1 MNAKQIKKRQN
12 QLSLLK
18 QLNAPLEYIIQ
29 LILDSR
35 IKEISE
41 KNLIINYS
49 NENKNQLIELQSYG
63 NNKDINNFEYNIYI
77 IFNEGEQKELGFIV
91 ENWKFKI
98 SIDPELNELTN
109 EIKKK
114 LIKKLKIFTRSIQS
128 LQYLLPLNDL
138 INNNFNYT
146 FQAQIYKESNISM
159 DLENEIKDE
168 KGNINLEMMES
179 EFMHIKLIVNYI
191 TKNGIIT
198 HNNNLKKLKNDNI
211 DTYFSQLFVEKEND
225 QRELMFSSIIQK
237 TIIEKKNNNN
247 NNNNNNYLNEEDMKQ
262 IKKEVEN
269 KNVDFEKF
277 YISCFDNIEDIDC
290 RKNIDEILDISTI
303 MSKENQ
309 MLNDVKEKFNFEKN
323 NKLVDLSYEEMS
335 GIENKDLIQFP
346 LYYYKEK
353 KNDNYNDGDF
363 NNLINDYFNIKH
375 ILSKKN

>member
-1 MNAKQIKKRQN
+1 MNAKQTKKRQN
-12 QLSLLK
+12 QLSLLQ

-247 NNNNNNYLNEEDMKQ
+247 NNNYLNEEDMKQ

-290 RKNIDEILDISTI
+290 RKNIDEILDMSTI

>member
-1 MNAKQIKKRQN
+1 MNAKQTKKRQN

-49 NENKNQLIELQSYG
+49 NENKNKLIELQSYG

-168 KGNINLEMMES
+168 KGNINLEMMEN

-247 NNNNNNYLNEEDMKQ
+247 NNNNNYLNEEDMKQ

-290 RKNIDEILDISTI
+290 RKNIDEILDMSTI

-353 KNDNYNDGDF
+353 KNDNYKDGDF

>member
-1 MNAKQIKKRQN
+1 MNAKQTKKRQN

-41 KNLIINYS
+41 KNLIINYP
-49 NENKNQLIELQSYG
+49 NENKNKLIELESYG

-247 NNNNNNYLNEEDMKQ
+247 NNYLNEEDMKQ

-290 RKNIDEILDISTI
+290 RKNIDEILDMSTI

-353 KNDNYNDGDF
+353 KNDNYKDGDF

>member
-49 NENKNQLIELQSYG
+49 NENKNQLIELESYG

-159 DLENEIKDE
+159 ALENEIKDE

-247 NNNNNNYLNEEDMKQ
+247 NNNNYLNEEDMKQ

-290 RKNIDEILDISTI
+290 RKNIDEILDMSTI

>member
-1 MNAKQIKKRQN
+1 MNEKKKKKRQN

-247 NNNNNNYLNEEDMKQ
+247 NNYLNEEDMKQ

-277 YISCFDNIEDIDC
+277 YISYFDNIEDIDC
-290 RKNIDEILDISTI
+290 RKNIDEILDMSTI

>member
-1 MNAKQIKKRQN
+1 MNAKQTKKRQN

-49 NENKNQLIELQSYG
+49 NENKNQLIELESYG
-63 NNKDINNFEYNIYI
+63 NNKGINNFEYNIYI

-211 DTYFSQLFVEKEND
+211 DNYFSQLFVEKEND

-237 TIIEKKNNNN
+237 TIIEKKN

-290 RKNIDEILDISTI
+290 RKNIDEILDMSTI

-353 KNDNYNDGDF
+353 KNDNYKDGDF

>member
-1 MNAKQIKKRQN
+1 MNAKQIKKKQN

-247 NNNNNNYLNEEDMKQ
+247 NNNNNYLNEEDMKQ

-290 RKNIDEILDISTI
+290 RKNIDEILDMSTI

-353 KNDNYNDGDF
+353 KNDNYKDGDF

>member
-1 MNAKQIKKRQN
+1 MNAKQTKKRQN

-290 RKNIDEILDISTI
+290 RKNIDEILDMSTI

-335 GIENKDLIQFP
+335 GIENKDLIQIP

-353 KNDNYNDGDF
+353 KNDNYKDGDF

>member
-49 NENKNQLIELQSYG
+49 NENKNQLIELESYG

-247 NNNNNNYLNEEDMKQ
+247 NNYLNEEDMKQ

-290 RKNIDEILDISTI
+290 RKNIDEILDMSTI

-353 KNDNYNDGDF
+353 KNDNYKDGDF

>member
-1 MNAKQIKKRQN
+1 MNAKQTKKRQN

-49 NENKNQLIELQSYG
+49 NENKNQLIELESYG
-63 NNKDINNFEYNIYI
+63 NNKGINNFEYNIYI

-247 NNNNNNYLNEEDMKQ
+247 NNNYLNEEDMKQ

-290 RKNIDEILDISTI
+290 RKNIDEILDMSTI

-353 KNDNYNDGDF
+353 KNDNYKDGDF

>member
-1 MNAKQIKKRQN
+1 MNAKQTKKRQN

-49 NENKNQLIELQSYG
+49 NENKNQLIELESYG

-247 NNNNNNYLNEEDMKQ
+247 NNNNYLNEEDMKQ

-290 RKNIDEILDISTI
+290 RKNIDEILDMSTI

>member
-12 QLSLLK
+12 QLSLLT
-18 QLNAPLEYIIQ
+18 QLNTPLEYIIQ

-77 IFNEGEQKELGFIV
+77 IFNEGEQKELGFTV

-211 DTYFSQLFVEKEND
+211 DNYFSQLFVEKEND

-247 NNNNNNYLNEEDMKQ
+247 NNYLNEEDMKQ

-277 YISCFDNIEDIDC
+277 YISYFDNIEDIDC

>member
-77 IFNEGEQKELGFIV
+77 IFNEGDQKELGFIV

-247 NNNNNNYLNEEDMKQ
+247 NNNNYLNEEDMKQ

-363 NNLINDYFNIKH
+363 NNLMNDYFNIKH

>member
-1 MNAKQIKKRQN
+1 MNAKQIKKKQN

-168 KGNINLEMMES
+168 KGNINLEMMEN

-247 NNNNNNYLNEEDMKQ
+247 NNNNYLNEEDMKQ

-290 RKNIDEILDISTI
+290 RKNIDEILDMSTI

-353 KNDNYNDGDF
+353 KNDNYKDGDF

>member
-1 MNAKQIKKRQN
+1 MNAKQTKKRQN
-12 QLSLLK
+12 QLSLLQ

-247 NNNNNNYLNEEDMKQ
+247 NNNYLNEEDMKQ

>member
-1 MNAKQIKKRQN
+1 MNAKQTKKRQN
-12 QLSLLK
+12 QLSLLQ

-138 INNNFNYT
+138 IYNNFNYT

-211 DTYFSQLFVEKEND
+211 DNYFSQLFVEKEND

-237 TIIEKKNNNN
+237 TIIEKKNNN

-290 RKNIDEILDISTI
+290 RKNIDEILDMSTI

-353 KNDNYNDGDF
+353 KNDNYKDGDF

>member
-1 MNAKQIKKRQN
+1 MNAKQIKKKQN

-247 NNNNNNYLNEEDMKQ
+247 NNNNYLNEEDMKQ

-290 RKNIDEILDISTI
+290 RKNIDEILDMSTI

>member
-211 DTYFSQLFVEKEND
+211 DNYFSQLFVEKEND

-247 NNNNNNYLNEEDMKQ
+247 NNNYLNEEDMKQ

-277 YISCFDNIEDIDC
+277 YISYFDNIEDIDC
-290 RKNIDEILDISTI
+290 RKNIDEILDMSTI

-353 KNDNYNDGDF
+353 KNDNYKDGDF

>member
-12 QLSLLK
+12 QLSLLE

-247 NNNNNNYLNEEDMKQ
+247 NNNNYLNEEDMKQ

-290 RKNIDEILDISTI
+290 RKNIDEILDMSTI

-353 KNDNYNDGDF
+353 KNDNYKDGDF

>member
-1 MNAKQIKKRQN
+1 MNAKQTKKRQN

-41 KNLIINYS
+41 KNLIINYP
-49 NENKNQLIELQSYG
+49 NENKNKLIELESYV

-247 NNNNNNYLNEEDMKQ
+247 NNNNYLNEEDMKQ

-290 RKNIDEILDISTI
+290 RKNIDEILDMSTI

-353 KNDNYNDGDF
+353 KNDNYKDGDF

>member
-247 NNNNNNYLNEEDMKQ
+247 NNNNYLNEEDMKQ

-290 RKNIDEILDISTI
+290 RKNIDEILDMSTI

>member
-1 MNAKQIKKRQN
+1 MNAKQTKKRQN

-41 KNLIINYS
+41 KNLIINYP
-49 NENKNQLIELQSYG
+49 NENKNKLIELESYG

-247 NNNNNNYLNEEDMKQ
+247 NNNNYLNEEDMKQ

-353 KNDNYNDGDF
+353 KNDNYKDGDF

>member
-1 MNAKQIKKRQN
+1 M
-12 QLSLLK
+12 
-18 QLNAPLEYIIQ
+18 
-29 LILDSR
+29 
-35 IKEISE
+35 
-41 KNLIINYS
+41 IINYS
-49 NENKNQLIELQSYG
+49 NENKNKLIELQSYG

-191 TKNGIIT
+191 TKNEINI

-237 TIIEKKNNNN
+237 IIIEKKNNNN
-247 NNNNNNYLNEEDMKQ
+247 NNYLNKEDMKQ

-277 YISCFDNIEDIDC
+277 YISYFDNIEDIDC

-353 KNDNYNDGDF
+353 KNDNYKDGDF

>member
-211 DTYFSQLFVEKEND
+211 DNYFSQLFVEKEND

-237 TIIEKKNNNN
+237 TIIEKKN

-290 RKNIDEILDISTI
+290 RKNIDEILDMSTI

-353 KNDNYNDGDF
+353 KNDNYKDGDF

>member
-1 MNAKQIKKRQN
+1 MNAKQIKKKQN

-247 NNNNNNYLNEEDMKQ
+247 NNNNNYLNEEDMKQ

-290 RKNIDEILDISTI
+290 RKNIDEILDMSTI

-346 LYYYKEK
+346 LYYKKKK

>member
-12 QLSLLK
+12 QLSLLE

-247 NNNNNNYLNEEDMKQ
+247 NNNNNYLNEEDMKQ

-290 RKNIDEILDISTI
+290 RKNIDEILDMSTI

>member
-1 MNAKQIKKRQN
+1 MNAKQTKKRQN

-247 NNNNNNYLNEEDMKQ
+247 NNNNYLNEEDMKQ

-290 RKNIDEILDISTI
+290 RKNIDEILDMSTI

-353 KNDNYNDGDF
+353 KNDNYKDGDF

>member
-247 NNNNNNYLNEEDMKQ
+247 NNNYLNEEDMKQ

-290 RKNIDEILDISTI
+290 RKNIDEILDMSTI

>member
-247 NNNNNNYLNEEDMKQ
+247 NNNNYLNEEDMKQ

-290 RKNIDEILDISTI
+290 RKNIDEILDMSTI

-353 KNDNYNDGDF
+353 KNDNYKDGDF
-363 NNLINDYFNIKH
+363 NNLIKDYFNIKH

>member
-1 MNAKQIKKRQN
+1 MNAKQIKKKQN

-247 NNNNNNYLNEEDMKQ
+247 NNYLNEEDMKQ

-290 RKNIDEILDISTI
+290 RKNIDEILDMSTI

-353 KNDNYNDGDF
+353 KNDNYKDGDF

>member
-1 MNAKQIKKRQN
+1 MNAKQTKKRQN

-41 KNLIINYS
+41 KNLIINYP
-49 NENKNQLIELQSYG
+49 NENKNKLIELESYG

-247 NNNNNNYLNEEDMKQ
+247 NNNNYLNEEDMNQ

-290 RKNIDEILDISTI
+290 RKNIDEILDMSTI

-353 KNDNYNDGDF
+353 KNDNYKDGDF

>member
-12 QLSLLK
+12 QLSLLE

-49 NENKNQLIELQSYG
+49 NENKNQLIELESYG

-247 NNNNNNYLNEEDMKQ
+247 NNNNNYLNEEDMKQ

-290 RKNIDEILDISTI
+290 RKNIDEILDMSTI

>member
-247 NNNNNNYLNEEDMKQ
+247 NNNNNYLNEEDMKQ

-290 RKNIDEILDISTI
+290 RKNIDEILDMSTI

>member
-1 MNAKQIKKRQN
+1 MNAKQIKKKQN

-247 NNNNNNYLNEEDMKQ
+247 NNNYLNEEDMKQ

-290 RKNIDEILDISTI
+290 RKNIDEILDMSTI

>member
-77 IFNEGEQKELGFIV
+77 IFNEGDQKELGFIV

-247 NNNNNNYLNEEDMKQ
+247 NNNNYLNEEDMKQ

-277 YISCFDNIEDIDC
+277 YISCFDNIEDLDC
-290 RKNIDEILDISTI
+290 RKNIDEILDMSTI
-303 MSKENQ
+303 MSEENQ

-353 KNDNYNDGDF
+353 KNDNYKDGDF

>member
-1 MNAKQIKKRQN
+1 MNAKQTKKRQN
-12 QLSLLK
+12 QLSLLQ

-49 NENKNQLIELQSYG
+49 NENKNQLIELESYG
-63 NNKDINNFEYNIYI
+63 NNKGINNFEYNIYI
-77 IFNEGEQKELGFIV
+77 IFNEGDQKELGFIV

-247 NNNNNNYLNEEDMKQ
+247 NNNNYLNEEDMKQ

-290 RKNIDEILDISTI
+290 RKNIDEILDMSTI

>member
-1 MNAKQIKKRQN
+1 MNAKQTKKRQN

-41 KNLIINYS
+41 KNLIINYP
-49 NENKNQLIELQSYG
+49 NENKNKLIELESYG

-247 NNNNNNYLNEEDMKQ
+247 NNNYLNEEDMKQ

-290 RKNIDEILDISTI
+290 RKNIDEILDMSTI

-353 KNDNYNDGDF
+353 KNDNYKDGDF

>member
-1 MNAKQIKKRQN
+1 MNAKQIKKKQN

-41 KNLIINYS
+41 KNLIINYP
-49 NENKNQLIELQSYG
+49 NENKNKLIELESYG

-247 NNNNNNYLNEEDMKQ
+247 NNNNYLNEEDMKQ

-290 RKNIDEILDISTI
+290 RKNIDEIFDMSTI

-353 KNDNYNDGDF
+353 KNDNYKDGDF

>member
-1 MNAKQIKKRQN
+1 MNAKQTKKRQN
-12 QLSLLK
+12 QLSLLQ

-77 IFNEGEQKELGFIV
+77 IFNEGDQKELGFIV

-247 NNNNNNYLNEEDMKQ
+247 NNNYLNEEDMKQ

-277 YISCFDNIEDIDC
+277 YISYFDNIEDIDC

>member
-1 MNAKQIKKRQN
+1 MNAKQTKKRQN

-41 KNLIINYS
+41 KNLIINYP
-49 NENKNQLIELQSYG
+49 NENKNKLIELESYG

-114 LIKKLKIFTRSIQS
+114 LIKKFKIFTRSIQS

-247 NNNNNNYLNEEDMKQ
+247 NNNNYLNEEDMKQ

-290 RKNIDEILDISTI
+290 RKNIDEILDMSTI

-353 KNDNYNDGDF
+353 KNDNYKDGDF